1 MNWQALG
8 AIGQVV
14 GAVAVV
20 VSLAYLA
27 VQVRQSTAAMSAQAA
42 HDALA
47 AVREFN
53 QSFMTNPAM
62 ARIFSLGADDPSSL
76 NETELQQFPHLV
88 FNFFK
93 TAEALHAQFVRGT
106 LDADTWRA
114 WEQVFMTFGKTPG
127 FSAFW
132 TIRKGFFTPAFRSLY
147 ESWPENPQMP
157 TSELASRL
165 SAGIGEGTD

>member
-1 MNWQALG
+1 MSWEAVG

-14 GAVAVV
+14 GAFAVV

-27 VQVRQSTAAMSAQAA
+27 AQVKQSTAAMSAQAA
-42 HDALA
+42 HDALS

-53 QSFMTNPAM
+53 QSFMTNPTM
-62 ARIFSLGADDPSSL
+62 ARIFSYGADDPSSL
-76 NETELQQFPHLV
+76 SESELQQFPHLV

-93 TAEALHAQFVRGT
+93 TAEALHAQFMRGT
-106 LDADTWRA
+106 LDADTWHA

-147 ESWPENPQMP
+147 DSWPDHPGMP

-165 SAGIGEGTD
+165 SAGMDGGIA

>member
-1 MNWQALG
+1 MNWPAVG

-14 GAVAVV
+14 GAFAVV

-53 QSFMTNPAM
+53 QHFMTNPTM
-62 ARIFSLGADDPSSL
+62 ARIFSYGADDPSSL
-76 NETELQQFPHLV
+76 NETERQQFPHLV

-93 TAEALHAQFVRGT
+93 TAEALHAQFLRGT

-114 WEQVFMTFGKTPG
+114 WERVFMTFGKSPG
-127 FSAFW
+127 FSAVW
-132 TIRKGFFTPAFRSLY
+132 TVRKGFFTPAFRSLY
-147 ESWPENPQMP
+147 DSWPENPGML

-165 SAGIGEGTD
+165 SAGVGGGTG